1 MNTKKSIPVAA
12 APSFSLTLPF
22 NQFLFKRFQSAS
34 IILQAPKLSLVQDLY
49 RNWPCCMEKISC
61 ITLPMQYFNFIV
73 LILAIN
79 SKNNLWAAKRCSSDI
94 HRGFYFVLVICFV
107 FFF

>member
-1 MNTKKSIPVAA
+1 MG
-12 APSFSLTLPF
+12 
-22 NQFLFKRFQSAS
+22 
-34 IILQAPKLSLVQDLY
+34 LS
-49 RNWPCCMEKISC
+49 P
-61 ITLPMQYFNFIV
+61 FNFI

-107 FFF
+107 FFFSNRNIVDLKSRSFKMKSSKCSQILHLQTGFAVIILCCFQASALRKFLAVFP